1 MREICCKRK
10 KMKMNVF
17 VGEFCSEYGGCPYN
31 MACGAIRSNNK
42 NKIGE
47 VVKIHGRDSSQDIP
61 RSKEIDRILDGL
73 YHRRKWMVKPSS
85 KVIQEERQLLS
96 LLFKLYDS
104 IILGIKSINKRP

>member
-1 MREICCKRK
+1 MREICCKRE

-17 VGEFCSEYGGCPYN
+17 VGEVCSEYGGCPYN

-42 NKIGE
+42 NKIGG
-47 VVKIHGRDSSQDIP
+47 VVKIHGRDSSYDIP
-61 RSKEIDRILDGL
+61 RSKEIDRILDGF
-73 YHRRKWMVKPSS
+73 YRRRKWMVKPSS